1 MHTSL
6 FAREQPVAPLAITK
20 IEGMEKLRQTILG
33 LEVVTP
39 LSINEYLSPDEEQF
53 TVHYEFSDAKLLV
66 GPIFTEEDAEEDIE
80 SEEDKP
86 LMEIFRN
93 GPINN
98 QNRLTMQDN
107 GLFATYDAAGK
118 LIGVVSSN
126 GIKSF
131 PFPIQPACTGPTL
144 S

>member
-80 SEEDKP
+80 SEEDESP
-86 LMEIFRN
+86 EPSN
-93 GPINN
+93 SEE
-98 QNRLTMQDN
+98 Q
-107 GLFATYDAAGK
+107 
-118 LIGVVSSN
+118 VSSAIRDLRAKQDSIRLELEASRKQTALMQFF
-126 GIKSF
+126 GVQK
-131 PFPIQPACTGPTL
+131 
-144 S
+144 